1 MQDQWLQRM
10 IALRDEAWG
19 DVQTSK
25 SYKAF
30 KEFDDV
36 VAKLGGKRLIAEG
49 VTERVVF
56 GDVVHA
62 EIRPASVRRLSER
75 VTHADAAI
83 SVLQRHGK
91 PMPIHD
97 ILAEAGKLGARIG
110 GTNPL
115 ANFRSTLSKDE
126 RFYAFT
132 KDSTFYWWLDGKA
145 LPENWNEA
153 PDLPYQEGSGASSV
167 HSNQEGGE
175 ANATAT

>member
-1 MQDQWLQRM
+1 MQDHWLQRM
-10 IALRDEAWG
+10 LTLRDEAWG

-30 KEFDDV
+30 KAFDDV
-36 VAKLGGKRLIAEG
+36 VATLGGKRLIAEG
-49 VTERVVF
+49 ARDGVSF

-62 EIRPASVRRLSER
+62 EIKPANIRRLSER
-75 VTHADAAI
+75 ITHADAAI
-83 SVLQRHGK
+83 TVLQHHGK

-97 ILAEAGKLGARIG
+97 LLAEAAKRGARIG

-145 LPENWNEA
+145 LPDDWNEA
-153 PDLPYQEGSGASSV
+153 PDLPYQEGSDASSV

-175 ANATAT
+175 RHATAT